1 MAGGRPSEYR
11 EEYCERIVKFFD
23 VEPFVREEYK
33 DSNGSERTRLIPNRL
48 PTLARFAAEL
58 DVDRSTLAEWAN
70 KTDAGGALVYPK
82 FSRAYK
88 RAKDYQEAFLAEG
101 GLAGAFETPF
111 AIFTAKNVIG
121 WKDKQ
126 EVDNTHSAPGGGP
139 IETKNETII
148 RIVRPSA
155 KDA

>member
-1 MAGGRPSEYR
+1 MPAGRPTDYKP
-11 EEYCERIVKFFD
+11 EYCEKIVKFFNID
-23 VEPFVREEYK
+23 PFIRETYT
-33 DSNGSERTRLIPNRL
+33 DNNGAERTRLVPNRF

-58 DVDRSTLAEWAN
+58 DVDRSTLAEWAD
-70 KTDAGGALVYPK
+70 KKDSDGVLVHPE

-126 EVDNTHSAPGGGP
+126 EIDNTHSGKEGGIP
-139 IETKNETII
+139 IAHSVAVTY
-148 RIVRPSA
+148 VDPP
-155 KDA
+155 KD

>member
-1 MAGGRPSEYR
+1 MPAGRPSEYDPA
-11 EEYCERIVKFFD
+11 YCSQIIEFFSQ
-23 VEPFVREEYK
+23 EPFQIESYK
-33 DSNGSERTRLIPNRL
+33 DGNGAERTKIIPNKF
-48 PTLARFAAEL
+48 PTLARFAANL
-58 DVDRSTLAEWAN
+58 DVDRSTLADWAS
-70 KTDAGGALVYPK
+70 KTTDSGELVYPE

-88 RAKDYQEAFLAEG
+88 RAKDMQEAFLAEG

-139 IETKNETII
+139 IQHSLTVEYI
-148 RIVRPSA
+148 
-155 KDA
+155 DAPKE

>member
-1 MAGGRPSEYR
+1 MPAGRPPLYKP
-11 EEYCERIVKFFD
+11 EYCERIVKFFD
-23 VEPFVREEYK
+23 IDPFIRETYT
-33 DSNGSERTRLIPNRL
+33 DGNGAERTRLVPNRF

-58 DVDRSTLAEWAN
+58 DVDRSTLAEWAS
-70 KTDAGGALVYPK
+70 KTNENGELVYPE

-101 GLAGAFETPF
+101 GIAGAFETPF

-139 IETKNETII
+139 IQHSLTVEYISPPKE
-148 RIVRPSA
+148 
-155 KDA
+155 

>member
-1 MAGGRPSEYR
+1 MPAGRPTLYKP
-11 EEYCERIVKFFD
+11 EYCERIVKFFN
-23 VEPFVREEYK
+23 VEPFIREEYT
-33 DSNGSERTRLIPNRL
+33 DGNGNERTRLVPNRF
-48 PTLARFAAEL
+48 PTLARFAADL
-58 DVDRSTLAEWAN
+58 DVDRSTLAEWADKRDEN
-70 KTDAGGALVYPK
+70 GELVHPE

-126 EVDNTHSAPGGGP
+126 ETTLQNPDGSPLALMAQISGVA
-139 IETKNETII
+139 
-148 RIVRPSA
+148 IVPQSP
-155 KDA
+155 KE